1 MLLFGPVH
9 IVSVRSTVVFE
20 RGLLLQIRKRVKLSS
35 SVKDATIQAITPDLL
50 KIIKK
55 IYTTTK
61 ALFVTSKYCDV
72 MSLCSGAVG
81 NPRPSVLGDV
91 AASVEDAA
99 CALV

>member
-55 IYTTTK
+55 IYTTIRDIEI
-61 ALFVTSKYCDV
+61 L
-72 MSLCSGAVG
+72 
-81 NPRPSVLGDV
+81 
-91 AASVEDAA
+91 
-99 CALV
+99 